1 MLMEINESFLE
12 EVVGGG
18 NVSDCMLSASGALGA
33 LGTIASVGAI
43 TGPIGWGVA
52 LVSAAGF
59 GFLTGYNCTA
69 LYLNG
74 D

>member
-1 MLMEINESFLE
+1 
-12 EVVGGG
+12 
-18 NVSDCMLSASGALGA
+18 MLSASGALG
-33 LGTIASVGAI
+33 TIAGAGAI

-52 LVSAAGF
+52 LVSAAGL

>member
-1 MLMEINESFLE
+1 MLMEINENFLE

-18 NVSDCMLSASGALGA
+18 NVSDCMLSASGALG
-33 LGTIASVGAI
+33 TIAGVGAI

-59 GFLTGYNCTA
+59 GFLTGYNCAA
-69 LYLNG
+69 LYLKG

>member
-1 MLMEINESFLE
+1 MIRELKVNELE
-12 EVVGGG
+12 TVIGGG
-18 NVSDCMLSASGALGA
+18 NVSDCLLSASGALA
-33 LGTIASVGAI
+33 TIAGAGAV

-59 GFLTGYNCTA
+59 GFATGYNCTA
-69 LYLNG
+69 LYFNG

>member
-1 MLMEINESFLE
+1 MLIEINENFLE
-12 EVVGGG
+12 KVVGGG
-18 NVSDCMLSASGALGA
+18 NVSDCMLSASGTLA
-33 LGTIASVGAI
+33 TIASVGAI
-43 TGPIGWGVA
+43 TGPIGWGVS

-69 LYLNG
+69 LYFEG

>member
-1 MLMEINESFLE
+1 MMIAEIKDDILE
-12 EVVGGG
+12 KVSGGG
-18 NVSDCMLSASGALGA
+18 NVSDCFLSASGALG
-33 LGTIASVGAI
+33 TIAGAGAV

-59 GFLTGYNCTA
+59 GFLTGYNCTK
-69 LYLNG
+69 LYFEG